1 MFGFQ
6 LYYLLP
12 KELETAL
19 RVLHRRSCY
28 FEMVDLYGNKLITL
42 LMRIITIKIISIIIM
57 LIIIIIVMGIIEF
70 RSGHSTTWL
79 FLCTFW

>member
-1 MFGFQ
+1 MFGFK

-28 FEMVDLYGNKLITL
+28 FEIVVVYGYTLIIL
-42 LMRIITIKIISIIIM
+42 
-57 LIIIIIVMGIIEF
+57 LIIIIIITIMIIV
-70 RSGHSTTWL
+70 
-79 FLCTFW
+79 

>member
-1 MFGFQ
+1 MFGFK

-28 FEMVDLYGNKLITL
+28 FEIVVVYGYTLIIL
-42 LMRIITIKIISIIIM
+42 
-57 LIIIIIVMGIIEF
+57 LIIIITIMIIV
-70 RSGHSTTWL
+70 
-79 FLCTFW
+79 